1 VHPAVRILCWLL
13 LAIAVP
19 FLAPSMLVAVSA
31 ALVLLTPW
39 AGTEL
44 LKLIG
49 RAKWLFVSVFLLYA
63 WSTPGDP
70 VPWMHAAIA
79 PTREGLVAGGMH
91 LWRLLLILTASG
103 LLIIRTPPE
112 DLISGLRILLR
123 FLGRVGVDADR
134 MAARIWLTLKLAAQ
148 QKRGP
153 GTVIGQLWSAP
164 QDVPTTLNL
173 PARTMAARDYLLL
186 SSFAMLAA
194 TAIW

>member
-1 VHPAVRILCWLL
+1 L

-31 ALVLLTPW
+31 ALVLLLPW
-39 AGTEL
+39 AGAEL

-49 RAKWLFVSVFLLYA
+49 RAKWLFISVFLLYA

-70 VPWMHAAIA
+70 VPWMHAGIA
-79 PTREGLVAGGMH
+79 PTREGLLAGGMH
-91 LWRLLLILTASG
+91 LWRLLLILAASG
-103 LLIIRTPPE
+103 LLIVRTPPE
-112 DLISGLRILLR
+112 DMVSGLRLLLR

-134 MAARIWLTLKLAAQ
+134 MAARIWLTLQLATQ
-148 QKRGP
+148 QKSGP
-153 GTVIGQLWSAP
+153 GTVLGQIFSVPRDL
-164 QDVPTTLNL
+164 PTTLKL

-186 SSFAMLAA
+186 FSFAMLAT